1 MLDLPASQVT
11 TFKGHT
17 GPILAVRFN
26 SDGNYCLT
34 CGQDRIVKLWN
45 AAKGLC
51 VKSYLGHGHEVFDV
65 AVSGDNSRLA
75 SCGGDKTVFYWDV
88 ASGNTIR
95 KFRGHDLKVNTVLF
109 AGEES
114 SVVISGSYDK
124 TVRIF
129 DCRSRSFEA
138 MQVMSEA
145 TDSVT
150 SIAVRGPEIL
160 TGCVDG
166 YLRRYDVRKGE
177 MVSDCLVHPVT
188 CVRFTHDG
196 NCLLATCM
204 DNTVRLLDKSNGEL
218 LNSYTGHKN
227 DSYKVESSMT
237 RGDAYV
243 ACGSEDGRILFWDL
257 VSGKLAHTLHGH
269 SNIVCGL
276 SYHPNKSSMLSCS
289 VDGSVIYWE

>member
-138 MQVMSEA
+138 MQVCPARGNICSHAAEA
-145 TDSVT
+145 GPTEGRGRPCACRPASADTD
-150 SIAVRGPEIL
+150 
-160 TGCVDG
+160 C
-166 YLRRYDVRKGE
+166 
-177 MVSDCLVHPVT
+177 
-188 CVRFTHDG
+188 F
-196 NCLLATCM
+196 
-204 DNTVRLLDKSNGEL
+204 
-218 LNSYTGHKN
+218 
-227 DSYKVESSMT
+227 
-237 RGDAYV
+237 
-243 ACGSEDGRILFWDL
+243 GR
-257 VSGKLAHTLHGH
+257 
-269 SNIVCGL
+269 
-276 SYHPNKSSMLSCS
+276 
-289 VDGSVIYWE
+289 